1 MHTLSTDYNLLCK
14 TPADLIYSYVINLF
28 RNYMWDFNHHK
39 QFILGLLAVN
49 EFCICIVLIL
59 GNITI
64 LLIPLIIWYTVFDV
78 KLLFTS
84 MVFTK
89 VFCCGSILH
98 YVFHVGVSKIR
109 PKLILHRILDV
120 YKCIH
125 IINKGLS
132 IVQKMNMW
140 YDSP

>member
-1 MHTLSTDYNLLCK
+1 
-14 TPADLIYSYVINLF
+14 
-28 RNYMWDFNHHK
+28 MWDETHHNT
-39 QFILGLLAVN
+39 FGLRWIAVN
-49 EFCICIVLIL
+49 EVCICIVLII

-64 LLIPLIIWYTVFDV
+64 LLIPQIIWYTVFDV
-78 KLLFTS
+78 KFLFTS

-125 IINKGLS
+125 LINKGLS
-132 IVQKMNMW
+132 IVQKINMW